1 MEQRSEVLL
10 RDICKVGLG
19 AKVRVWRDVR
29 VNGSRSG
36 GSIKL
41 HVYSEGNPCLEHL
54 VLVLLELSMQYCFEE
69 VIIGKQE
76 VVCPGNGKCSKLIQG
91 FYGLRN
97 PRKASYLT
105 FKVLTYLHDN
115 YGLIVRTHATT
126 DYG

>member
-10 RDICKVGLG
+10 RDICKVCLG
-19 AKVRVWRDVR
+19 ARVRVWRDVR
-29 VNGSRSG
+29 LNGSRGS

-41 HVYSEGNPCLEHL
+41 HVYSEGNPYLEHL
-54 VLVLLELSMQYCFEE
+54 VLILLELSMQYCFEE
-69 VIIGKQE
+69 AIIGNQE
-76 VVCPGNGKCSKLIQG
+76 VVCPGGKCSKLIQG

-115 YGLIVRTHATT
+115 YGLNVRTYATT